1 MAGPT
6 TVQTSRRRPAPTGDE
21 EATARLKLGNMT
33 HEQALSP
40 AEVLLML
47 ERIEEHAEHRNTTEI
62 YYKTK
67 EYCKSFSRFKDAN
80 AVTQVNQIST
90 GLTAR
95 GYGIVEWE
103 RAQLGEFELRSR
115 RYDLMDI
122 EWKLILQ

>member
-6 TVQTSRRRPAPTGDE
+6 APVQTSRRRPAPTGDE

-40 AEVLLML
+40 AEVTMML
-47 ERIEEHAEHRNTTEI
+47 ERIAEVADFRNTTEI

-67 EYCKSFSRFKDAN
+67 EYCKTFSRFKDAN
-80 AVTQVNQIST
+80 AVTQVNQISS

-95 GYGIVEWE
+95 GYGIVEFE
-103 RAQLGEFELRSR
+103 RAQLGESVHVLSFVQDKTR
-115 RYDLMDI
+115 I
-122 EWKLILQ
+122 